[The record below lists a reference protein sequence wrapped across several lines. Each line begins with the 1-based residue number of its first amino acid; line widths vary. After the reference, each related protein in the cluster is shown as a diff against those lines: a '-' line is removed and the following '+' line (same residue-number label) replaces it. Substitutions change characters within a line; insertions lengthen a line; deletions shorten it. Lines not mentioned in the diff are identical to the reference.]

1 MADRLDTIETPA
13 AIKALPAEELPLLAT
28 EIRSRMIETVARNGG
43 HLASSLGTVELTLAL
58 ARVFNFPGDKLVWDV
73 GHQAYAWKLITGR
86 AAAFKTLRKAG
97 GIGGFPRPSE
107 SPFDAFIGGHAGVAI
122 SAALGMAVARD
133 LESADRNVIAVV
145 GDGALSNGISLEGL
159 NQIRH
164 STRRFIL
171 VINDNEMSIS
181 KNVGAFSRLLGR
193 RLGSIRYN
201 RIKRAAEEAGHRMR
215 MTPLRHFYHAL
226 ESAVKSLIL
235 RNKSAV
241 FEGLGLRYVGPIDGH
256 DLPALE
262 EALTIARE
270 SPIPIVLHIATQ
282 KGRGYAPAR
291 RAPGRWHGVGPFDPE
306 RPPPPADPALPPVT
320 YSDAFGAALTR
331 MAEKDSAITAVTAAM
346 RDGTGLTTFFLR
358 NPARSFDVGICEEH
372 ACTFA
377 AGLAASGLR
386 PFVAIYSTFI
396 QRAVDNVMHDI
407 CLQKLPVV
415 ICLDRAGI
423 VGADG
428 PTHHGVFDIP
438 MLRCLPNLTYMQPR
452 NLPELDAMLEAAH
465 AAASPCV
472 IRYPRTKPPVEAVD
486 CAPVVIGKAE
496 VLADPP
502 DPVFALWALGDMVP
516 LAEAAAE
523 ILRAKGLPCIIVN
536 ARFIKPLDTTLLL
549 DHARRTRLVATFEN
563 GALAGGFGGAVAEAL
578 STPTLAFGWPDAFVP
593 QGETEQLFADAG
605 LTPEAIATALMKG
618 IHHD

>member
-1 MADRLDTIETPA
+1 MPPWLDTIETPA
-13 AIKALPAEELPLLAT
+13 FVKTLLADELPTLAA
-28 EIRSRMIETVARNGG
+28 EIRTRMIETVAKNGG

-58 ARVFNFPGDKLVWDV
+58 ARVFDFPSDRLVWDV

-86 AAAFKTLRKAG
+86 ANIFHTLRTAG
-97 GIGGFPRPSE
+97 GIGGFPRPGE

-133 LESADRNVIAVV
+133 LGKEETNVIAVV
-145 GDGALSNGISLEGL
+145 GDGALTNGISLEAA

-201 RIKRAAEEAGHRMR
+201 RIKAAAEEAGHRMR

-270 SPIPIVLHIATQ
+270 SKIPIVLHIATQ

-306 RPPPPADPALPPVT
+306 NPPPRADLALPPAT
-320 YSDAFGAALTR
+320 YSDTFGAALCR
-331 MAEKDSAITAVTAAM
+331 MAETDPAIVAVTAAM
-346 RDGTGLTTFFLR
+346 RDGTGLTPFFLR
-358 NPARSFDVGICEEH
+358 HPRRAFDVGICEEH

-377 AGLAASGLR
+377 AGLAASGQS

-407 CLQKLPVV
+407 CLQNLPVTL
-415 ICLDRAGI
+415 CLDRAGI

-438 MLRCLPNLTYMQPR
+438 MLRCLPNLTIMQPR
-452 NLPELDAMLEAAH
+452 SLPELTAMLEASR
-465 AAASPCV
+465 AAATPCV
-472 IRYPRTKPPVEAVD
+472 IRYPRTRPPEATG
-486 CAPVVIGKAE
+486 CAPLVFGKAE
-496 VLADPP
+496 VLTDPP
-502 DPVFALWALGDMVP
+502 EADFALWALGDMVP
-516 LAEAAAE
+516 LAQAAAE
-523 ILRAKGLPCIIVN
+523 ILRSQGRRVIVVN
-536 ARFIKPLDTTLLL
+536 ARFIKPLDTDLLL
-549 DHARRTRLVATFEN
+549 SHARRVKLIATFEN
-563 GALAGGFGGAVAEAL
+563 GALAGGFGSAVSEAIH
-578 STPTLAFGWPDAFVP
+578 TPTLAFGWPDAFVP
-593 QGETEQLFADAG
+593 QGETDRLFADAG
-605 LTPEAIATALMKG
+605 LTPQAVATALTKG
-618 IHHD
+618 IQS